1 MIMRRVAV
9 KQYLE
14 SFTKDNLITGKGVS
28 ITSIEGSF
36 TFRVG

>member
-1 MIMRRVAV
+1 MNRRRVAV

-14 SFTKDNLITGKGVS
+14 SFTKDNLITGEGVS
-28 ITSIEGSF
+28 FVRIEGGF